1 MLKHLTMLVFF
12 LGMRLFINMNE
23 KVRQLIDKVG
33 IFKTIK
39 LMGGYNNF
47 EKVFPDYFSDREHK
61 VDLINGIVNHF
72 EPDGYI
78 YMYEINGM
86 DIKIWEEE
94 IEDGHTQE
102 DYITFVGDETVGV
115 SVYEYDEEG
124 EMYDEERD
132 AYYIKLTQLKEVW
145 LNKVFELLVSYYM

>member
-1 MLKHLTMLVFF
+1 MVMKKKLLKFIKKHGILT
-12 LGMRLFINMNE
+12 
-23 KVRQLIDKVG
+23 
-33 IFKTIK
+33 TIIQT
-39 LMGGYNNF
+39 GGYDNF
-47 EKVFPDYFSDREHK
+47 NDIFPDYFKNRDHK
-61 VDLINGIVNHF
+61 VDLINAIVDNN
-72 EPDGYI
+72 EDGDYI

-124 EMYDEERD
+124 DMYDEEID
-132 AYYIKLTQLKEVW
+132 GYNIKLTQLKEVW
-145 LNKVFELLVSYYM
+145 LNKIFEILVGYYL